1 MTDRRLVR
9 ALDLV
14 DDAELMMEYRRRHAP
29 GAVWPEVVA
38 HIRSI
43 GVKDMEIWCTG
54 TRLVM
59 IMTVAEDFPR
69 DVPEPVRVTDWE
81 RLMDSFQQ
89 HLPGATTGEKWTAM
103 TRIFTL
109 EQSGEPP

>member
-9 ALDLV
+9 TLDLV

-54 TRLVM
+54 RWIHSNNEFRARRQM
-59 IMTVAEDFPR
+59 R
-69 DVPEPVRVTDWE
+69 
-81 RLMDSFQQ
+81 
-89 HLPGATTGEKWTAM
+89 
-103 TRIFTL
+103 
-109 EQSGEPP
+109 SGLR